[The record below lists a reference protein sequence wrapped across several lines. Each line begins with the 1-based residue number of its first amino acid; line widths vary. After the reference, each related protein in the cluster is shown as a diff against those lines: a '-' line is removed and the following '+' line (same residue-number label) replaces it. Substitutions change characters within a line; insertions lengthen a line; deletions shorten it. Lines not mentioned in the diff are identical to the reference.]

1 MSKTRVYE
9 LAQQMGIDNKELMAR
24 LADMGAPVSNHM
36 AVVEEVHVK
45 ALSGHAQTTVK
56 EVSQEEVRVKPT
68 LIRRRASK
76 VEPAPESAPAEA
88 APAAAP
94 VAEVAAEPAQ
104 PAKAEPE
111 AAAKP
116 TRPVT
121 EPVRARIIEAAPV
134 AKPAPVAA
142 TAPAEKP
149 APVEK
154 PAPAAAPAEKPAPAA
169 PAAAATAAAPAEKPA
184 PIAAEAAAEKPAPAA
199 ATPAAEPQAQTLEA
213 SAKPAVKPQAA
224 PAPAAAQA
232 AAPAA
237 AKVEPDLDKP
247 TATRAKIL
255 GRVEIPIPAQRPTER
270 REYQRTPGPGERP
283 APRPGVPR
291 GVERPGTERPAP
303 RPGAPRPATSGRPGE
318 RPAPGSRP
326 GERPSGPS
334 RGPDRPA
341 PLAPIDTAALAE
353 ERRKGRKAAP
363 AAPVTDFSKT
373 GKKGAPVVKKKEAF
387 KKPDLLDKRERVF
400 EPGPRSKGKKRFVEK
415 VQIGKKTEITTPKA
429 IKRIIKITESIT
441 VGELAKRMGIKAT
454 DLIRALMKMGVMATI
469 NHPLDFDTATLLAT
483 EFGYEIENVA
493 LDVDEMLEA
502 EPDTPESLI
511 KRPPVVTIMGHV
523 DHGKTSLLDA
533 IREANVI
540 AGEAGGITQHIGA
553 YDVEL
558 NGRKITFLD
567 TPGHEAFTAMRA
579 RGAKVTDIVIL
590 VVAADDGVMPQ
601 TREAVNHSKAAGVPI
616 IVAINKIDKPDA
628 SPGKV
633 KQELME
639 FGLISEEWGGET
651 IFVEVSAKKRIN
663 LESLLEMILL
673 QADVLELKANPDK
686 PARGTI
692 VEAKLDKGRG
702 PVATVLVQEG
712 TLKGGDYFVA
722 GVHYGRVRAM
732 QNDRG
737 EKVLAAGPAMPVE
750 VIGFTGVPDA
760 GDTFVALADEKQAK
774 EIATHR
780 QIKLRETELAKHSK
794 LSLEQLY
801 EKIQKGEV
809 KDLNTIVKGDVQ
821 GSVEAVAE
829 SLRKLTT
836 AAIRLNVLHAS
847 VGAITET
854 DVNLASASN
863 AIILGFNV
871 RPEVKAAALAEK
883 EGVDVRLYNI
893 IYDAVDD
900 IKKAMEGLLEPT
912 FKEKNLGRAEIRE
925 TFSVPKHGMV
935 AGSYVTDGKIVRN
948 AQVRLLRDNMVVF
961 EGKLSSL
968 RRFKDDVK
976 EVATGY
982 ECGISLENYNDI
994 KIGDIIECFE
1004 MEKFA
1009 GKL

>member
-24 LADMGAPVSNHM
+24 LAEAGVQVKNHM
-36 AVVEEVHVK
+36 AVLEDSDIK
-45 ALSGHAQTTVK
+45 AVSAPAQTPHK

-68 LIRRRASK
+68 LIRRRAK
-76 VEPAPESAPAEA
+76 AVEPEAP
-88 APAAAP
+88 
-94 VAEVAAEPAQ
+94 VAAEPA
-104 PAKAEPE
+104 EPE
-111 AAAKP
+111 KVEEPAVVEKAAPVEEAPK
-116 TRPVT
+116 RP
-121 EPVRARIIEAAPV
+121 EPVRARIIEAAPAPKPV
-134 AKPAPVAA
+134 AKPEAQAPQ
-142 TAPAEKP
+142 AP
-149 APVEK
+149 PVKEEE
-154 PAPAAAPAEKPAPAA
+154 P
-169 PAAAATAAAPAEKPA
+169 
-184 PIAAEAAAEKPAPAA
+184 AAAEKPAPAA
-199 ATPAAEPQAQTLEA
+199 PVAAEKPAVEAPKAEAAPAAPAVAPEAAKPAEQPAAEAVPAKAPEA
-213 SAKPAVKPQAA
+213 
-224 PAPAAAQA
+224 
-232 AAPAA
+232 AA
-237 AKVEPDLDKP
+237 AKVEPEPDKP
-247 TATRAKIL
+247 TATRARIL
-255 GRVEIPIPAQRPTER
+255 GRVEIPIPTQRPAER
-270 REYQRTPGPGERP
+270 REYQRPAQGERP
-283 APRPGVPR
+283 APRPGMPR

-303 RPGAPRPATSGRPGE
+303 RPGAGRPGD
-318 RPAPGSRP
+318 RPT
-326 GERPSGPS
+326 GP
-334 RGPDRPA
+334 RPDRPA
-341 PLAPIDTAALAE
+341 PLTPIEPPPLLDD
-353 ERRKGRKAAP
+353 RGRKGRKPAP
-363 AAPVTDFSKT
+363 AGGTDFGKNAKKGGAVAGK
-373 GKKGAPVVKKKEAF
+373 GKKDSF
-387 KKPDLLDKRERVF
+387 KDMLDKRERVF
-400 EPGPRSKGKKRFVEK
+400 EPGPRSKGKKGKYVEK
-415 VQIGKKTEITTPKA
+415 VQIGKKTEITVPKA
-429 IKRIIKITESIT
+429 IKRIIKISESIT

-454 DLIRALMKMGVMATI
+454 DLIRALMKLGVMATI

-483 EFGYEIENVA
+483 DFGYEIENVA
-493 LDVDEMLEA
+493 LDVDELLEA
-502 EPDTPESLI
+502 EPDAPEAMQ

-533 IREANVI
+533 IRQANVI

-558 NGRKITFLD
+558 KGQKITFLD

-616 IVAINKIDKPDA
+616 IVAINKIDKPEA
-628 SPGKV
+628 NPSKV

-639 FGLISEEWGGET
+639 FGLVSEEWGGET
-651 IFVEVSAKKRIN
+651 IFVEVSAKKHLN
-663 LESLLEMILL
+663 LESLLEMVLL

-686 PARGTI
+686 TARGTV

-712 TLKGGDYFVA
+712 TLRAGDYFVA
-722 GVHYGRVRAM
+722 GIHFGRVRAM

-737 EKVLAAGPAMPVE
+737 EKVIAAGPAMPVE
-750 VIGFTGVPDA
+750 VIGFNGVPDA
-760 GDTFVALADEKQAK
+760 GDIFVAMTDEKQAK
-774 EIATHR
+774 EIANHR
-780 QIKLRETELAKHSK
+780 QMKLRESELAKHSK

-836 AAIRLNVLHAS
+836 DAIRLNVLHAS

-912 FKEKNLGRAEIRE
+912 FKEKYLGRAEIRE
-925 TFSVPKHGMV
+925 VFSVPKAGMV
-935 AGSYVTDGKIVRN
+935 AGSYVTDGKIIRN
-948 AQVRLLRDNMVVF
+948 AQVRLLRDNVVVF
-961 EGKLSSL
+961 EGKLGSL

-982 ECGISLENYNDI
+982 ECGMSLESYNDL
-994 KIGDIIECFE
+994 KIGDIFECFE
-1004 MEKFA
+1004 MEKVA

>member
-24 LADMGAPVSNHM
+24 LAALGVPVTNHM
-36 AVVEEVHVK
+36 AVVEEADVK
-45 ALSGHAQTTVK
+45 ALSAPAQTHHK
-56 EVSQEEVRVKPT
+56 DASQEEVRVKPT
-68 LIRRRASK
+68 LIRRRAKAVEASDE
-76 VEPAPESAPAEA
+76 VAPEPAPVEAPKETPAVQA
-88 APAAAP
+88 APAK
-94 VAEVAAEPAQ
+94 EEIEEP
-104 PAKAEPE
+104 KLH
-111 AAAKP
+111 K
-116 TRPVT
+116 
-121 EPVRARIIEAAPV
+121 PVREPMKSAVIIEAAP
-134 AKPAPVAA
+134 APKPAP
-142 TAPAEKP
+142 P
-149 APVEK
+149 APS
-154 PAPAAAPAEKPAPAA
+154 APAAAKPAPAA
-169 PAAAATAAAPAEKPA
+169 PPVQAAPEAPVAAVAPAAPAAPA
-184 PIAAEAAAEKPAPAA
+184 ATVAPAAPAVETPAPA
-199 ATPAAEPQAQTLEA
+199 
-213 SAKPAVKPQAA
+213 KAVET
-224 PAPAAAQA
+224 

-237 AKVEPDLDKP
+237 AAAAPVAPAVSAAPVETAAPAKAPELDPDRATP
-247 TATRAKIL
+247 TRAKIL
-255 GRVEIPIPAQRPTER
+255 GRVEIPLPSQRPADR
-270 REYQRTPGPGERP
+270 REYQRTAPGTDRT
-283 APRPGVPR
+283 AARPGMPR

-303 RPGAPRPATSGRPGE
+303 RPGAPRPAGAPARPGE
-318 RPAPGSRP
+318 RPAPSRP
-326 GERPSGPS
+326 GERPSGPP

-341 PLAPIDTAALAE
+341 PLAPVDPAALAE
-353 ERRKGRKAAP
+353 ERRKGRKAMP
-363 AAPVTDFSKT
+363 APVTDFSKA
-373 GKKGAPVVKKKEAF
+373 GKKGAPVVKKKEVF

-400 EPGPRSKGKKRFVEK
+400 EPGPRTGKGKKRFVEK
-415 VQIGKKTEITTPKA
+415 VQIGKKTEITVPKA

-469 NHPLDFDTATLLAT
+469 NHPLDFDTASLLAT
-483 EFGYEIENVA
+483 DFGYEIENVA

-502 EPDTPESLI
+502 EPDAPEDMI

-639 FGLISEEWGGET
+639 FGLVSEEWGGET

-663 LESLLEMILL
+663 LESLLEMVLL
-673 QADVLELKANPDK
+673 QADVLELKANPNK
-686 PARGTI
+686 AARGTI

-737 EKVLAAGPAMPVE
+737 EKILAAGPAMPVE

-760 GDTFVALADEKQAK
+760 GDTFIAMADEKQAK

-809 KDLNTIVKGDVQ
+809 KDLNAIVKGDVQ

-829 SLRKLTT
+829 SLRKLST

-912 FKEKNLGRAEIRE
+912 FKEKFLGRAEIRE

-948 AQVRLLRDNMVVF
+948 AQVRLLRDNVVVF

-976 EVATGY
+976 DVATGY

-994 KIGDIIECFE
+994 KLGDIIECFE

>member
-1 MSKTRVYE
+1 MSKRVYE
-9 LAQQMGIDNKELMAR
+9 VAQQLGVDNKEVMAK
-24 LADMGAPVSNHM
+24 LAEMGRDVKNHM
-36 AVVEEVHVK
+36 AVIDDADVK
-45 ALSGHAQTTVK
+45 ALTAPAPTPHK

-68 LIRRRASK
+68 LIRRRAK
-76 VEPAPESAPAEA
+76 AVEPSEAEA
-88 APAAAP
+88 AQAAAAAP
-94 VAEVAAEPAQ
+94 VEAPQPEAAAEPAA
-104 PAKAEPE
+104 PAKPE
-111 AAAKP
+111 EAAKP
-116 TRPVT
+116 ARPAV
-121 EPVRARIIEAAPV
+121 EPTRARIIEAAPV
-134 AKPAPVAA
+134 KPAPAA
-142 TAPAEKP
+142 A

-154 PAPAAAPAEKPAPAA
+154 PAPAAPAAPAAEAAPAA
-169 PAAAATAAAPAEKPA
+169 PAAAEKAPAAPEKAPAAPAAPA
-184 PIAAEAAAEKPAPAA
+184 AAQPVAEAAAAKAA
-199 ATPAAEPQAQTLEA
+199 AVEE
-213 SAKPAVKPQAA
+213 AKPAAKPEAAAPQAA
-224 PAPAAAQA
+224 PAPAAA
-232 AAPAA
+232 AA
-237 AKVEPDLDKP
+237 AKVEAEPEKA

-255 GRVEIPIPAQRPTER
+255 GRVEIPIPAQRPAER
-270 REYQRTPGPGERP
+270 REYQRPAGGERP
-283 APRPGVPR
+283 APRPGMPR

-303 RPGAPRPATSGRPGE
+303 RPGAGRPGE
-318 RPAPGSRP
+318 RPAPSRP
-326 GERPSGPS
+326 GERPSGPA
-334 RGPDRPA
+334 RPDRPA
-341 PLAPIDTAALAE
+341 PLVPVDAAAIAAE
-353 ERRKGRKAAP
+353 ERRKGGRKAVTAPETDFGKAKKGGP
-363 AAPVTDFSKT
+363 AA
-373 GKKGAPVVKKKEAF
+373 KKKEVF

-400 EPGPRSKGKKRFVEK
+400 EPGPRSKGKKRYVEK
-415 VQIGKKTEITTPKA
+415 VQIGKKTEITVPKA
-429 IKRIIKITESIT
+429 IKRIIKIAESIT

-469 NHPLDFDTATLLAT
+469 NHPLDFETATILAT
-483 EFGYEIENVA
+483 DFGYEIENVA

-502 EPDTPESLI
+502 EPDAPESLV

-616 IVAINKIDKPDA
+616 IVAINKIDKPEA

-639 FGLISEEWGGET
+639 FGLVSEEWGGET

-663 LESLLEMILL
+663 LESLLEMVLL
-673 QADVLELKANPDK
+673 QADVLELKANPEK
-686 PARGTI
+686 AARGTI

-712 TLKGGDYFVA
+712 TLKVGDYFVA

-737 EKVLAAGPAMPVE
+737 DKVLGAGPAMPVE

-760 GDTFVALADEKQAK
+760 GDIFVAMADEKQAK
-774 EIATHR
+774 EIANHR
-780 QIKLRETELAKHSK
+780 QIKLREAELAKHSK

-871 RPEVKAAALAEK
+871 RPEVKAAAHAEK
-883 EGVDVRLYNI
+883 EGVDIRLYNI

-912 FKEKNLGRAEIRE
+912 FKEKYLGRAEIRE
-925 TFSVPKHGMV
+925 VFSVPKAGMV
-935 AGSYVTDGKIVRN
+935 AGSYVTDGKIIRN
-948 AQVRLLRDNMVVF
+948 AQVRLLRDNVVVY

-982 ECGISLENYNDI
+982 ECGMSLENYNDI
-994 KIGDIIECFE
+994 KIGDIFECFE